1 MRPSK
6 PKFPTGAA
14 DRAKRICCASG
25 KVDAR
30 IEALVDAAN
39 CRRDQH
45 SYRLGKPM
53 SCSNRIFSMQLSS
66 LVRSASVPT
75 ILKMALAMAWA
86 ATIAGPATAL
96 ADELITLKTRAGVTQ
111 SMQLWE
117 PHGRS
122 PKAVILLIPGGDGN
136 IGLKLEAGKA
146 VAEGPHLFSQHREL
160 FEQAGLAVAV
170 LDAPSD
176 QPEMT
181 QEFRTSSP
189 HMSDMGALLGEL
201 ERRFPRTPIALVAH
215 SRGTISAGYTAQ
227 RFGTQVKAM
236 VLLSGLYRATAPD
249 PQLPSYGPGLSKIDL
264 HALRMPVLLI
274 HHRADA
280 CPLAPMAGALA
291 SAGNLP
297 VIAVEDLGQNEAKF
311 PCGPGTKH
319 WFFGQEIPVQQA
331 LIRWLLEVK

>member
-1 MRPSK
+1 
-6 PKFPTGAA
+6 
-14 DRAKRICCASG
+14 
-25 KVDAR
+25 
-30 IEALVDAAN
+30 
-39 CRRDQH
+39 
-45 SYRLGKPM
+45 
-53 SCSNRIFSMQLSS
+53 
-66 LVRSASVPT
+66 
-75 ILKMALAMAWA
+75 MAGA
-86 ATIAGPATAL
+86 ATIAGPTTAL

-136 IGLKLEAGKA
+136 IGLKLENGKA

-170 LDAPSD
+170 LDAPTD
-176 QPEMT
+176 QQEMT
-181 QEFRTSSP
+181 QQFRTSSL
-189 HMSDMGALLGEL
+189 HMNDMGALLSEL
-201 ERRFPRTPIALVAH
+201 GRRFPQTPIALVAH

-227 RFGTQVKAM
+227 RFGAQISAM

-264 HALRMPVLLI
+264 HALKMPVLLI

-280 CPLAPMAGALA
+280 CPLAPIAGALEP
-291 SAGNLP
+291 AGNLRM
-297 VIAVEDLGQNEAKF
+297 ITVEDLGQNEAKH

-319 WFFGQEIPVQQA
+319 WFVGQEVAIEQA
-331 LIRWLLEVK
+331 LIRWLLEGKWEPRLAAPST